1 MALGLTGQASPPQLL
16 RVHNEGVRDDCAAE
30 ERWRVDDAN
39 VACAELAQ
47 RGVELINGPVNRGL
61 GMRTAAFSDPDGH
74 IWEIAEELSPAEGS

>member
-1 MALGLTGQASPPQLL
+1 M
-16 RVHNEGVRDDCAAE
+16 
-30 ERWRVDDAN
+30 DDAN